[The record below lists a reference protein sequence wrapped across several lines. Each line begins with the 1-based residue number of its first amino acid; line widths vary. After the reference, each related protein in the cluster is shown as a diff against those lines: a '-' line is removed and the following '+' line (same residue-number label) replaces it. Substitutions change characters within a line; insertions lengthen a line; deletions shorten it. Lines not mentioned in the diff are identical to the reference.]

1 MCRPTK
7 SPLTA
12 AEGLAAGAVVTED
25 APLVVVRGDAAGDVE
40 GLPIPGLALGLP
52 LVDGEPEPPVAP
64 PAPVESA
71 AEPSVA
77 PAPVAPAAPAL
88 PAAPAP
94 PALSEA
100 LAPEPPPPEALAP
113 EPLPP
118 PDAPA
123 PEPLPPASA
132 IPTASGP
139 AASAIASSKE
149 NIAIIIF
156 IEILL
161 RDCALTL
168 ENYGGMMGA
177 TDMPLDGRAIRWVRR
192 EPPCGPLVGVA

>member
-1 MCRPTK
+1 
-7 SPLTA
+7 
-12 AEGLAAGAVVTED
+12 
-25 APLVVVRGDAAGDVE
+25 
-40 GLPIPGLALGLP
+40 
-52 LVDGEPEPPVAP
+52 
-64 PAPVESA
+64 
-71 AEPSVA
+71 
-77 PAPVAPAAPAL
+77 VAPAAPAL

-100 LAPEPPPPEALAP
+100 LAPEPPPDAPEPPPEALAP

-123 PEPLPPASA
+123 PEPLPPALA
-132 IPTASGP
+132 ISTASGP

-161 RDCALTL
+161 RDCALIL

-177 TDMPLDGRAIRWVRR
+177 TDMPLDRRAIRWMRR
-192 EPPCGPLVGVA
+192 EPPCGPLGRRGIMRRF